1 MEDADPVTTD
11 EARHLAQEDR
21 QFWSSTS
28 LSPVVGED
36 AVIGWGSRS
45 DQAIDEPPSA
55 IQNPTSKRRAESC
68 ALRSSPITLTIPRR
82 WSEHR

>member
-1 MEDADPVTTD
+1 MEDADPVTAD

-28 LSPVVGED
+28 LSPAVGED

-45 DQAIDEPPSA
+45 DQAVDELLA